1 MGYELYITRAP
12 SHLQT
17 REFPISRGEWQ
28 DVVDFDDELVYST
41 NDWYERRLDT
51 GETERL
57 HPWRY
62 VKHPNRPLLWFSDGA
77 IHTTSP
83 DQATIAKLVSLAQT
97 LNAIVLDEDGGSSYS
112 ADGTWK
118 PWEPPSRPTVPWW
131 KRLLG
136 ARA

>member
-1 MGYELYITRAP
+1 
-12 SHLQT
+12 
-17 REFPISRGEWQ
+17 
-28 DVVDFDDELVYST
+28 
-41 NDWYERRLDT
+41 
-51 GETERL
+51 
-57 HPWRY
+57 
-62 VKHPNRPLLWFSDGA
+62 
-77 IHTTSP
+77 
-83 DQATIAKLVSLAQT
+83 VSLAQT